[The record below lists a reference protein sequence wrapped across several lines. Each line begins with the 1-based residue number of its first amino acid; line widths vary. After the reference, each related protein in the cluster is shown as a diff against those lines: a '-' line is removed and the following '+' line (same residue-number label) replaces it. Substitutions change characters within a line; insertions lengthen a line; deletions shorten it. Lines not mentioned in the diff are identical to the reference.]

1 MARYVYAAAAK
12 PKAAKKAETV
22 EVVGAEAAPAPT
34 PKFTPC
40 RQCGYPADCE
50 RRSKCTKGFK

>member
-1 MARYVYAAAAK
+1 MARK
-12 PKAAKKAETV
+12 PKKGDAETV
-22 EVVGAEAAPAPT
+22 EVVAPAAAEA

>member
-1 MARYVYAAAAK
+1 M
-12 PKAAKKAETV
+12 AKKATKKVEAETV
-22 EVVGAEAAPAPT
+22 EVVAVP

-50 RRSKCTKGFK
+50 RRAKCRKGFK

>member
-1 MARYVYAAAAK
+1 MMAKAPK
-12 PKAAKKAETV
+12 KAAEKVVAAVGTV
-22 EVVGAEAAPAPT
+22 AVSPKPEA

-50 RRSKCTKGFK
+50 RRAKCRKGFK